1 MGICDV
7 PGIEYVC
14 DQAGEAAASLVAA
27 PFDWLATAMGATT
40 SWLFQQLWGIF
51 ESTTMVDVTHPGYQK
66 VYGLVF
72 GVAVMVMLVFYLL
85 QLLIALIRR
94 EPGALMRAVTG
105 VGKSVLGSFLILT
118 LTGLLLEA
126 TDQVCVGLVHAAGL
140 TIADMGDRIAAL
152 LLGITVLNIAAP
164 GVGAIVTIFLAG
176 LAISSALVVWF
187 SLLIRKALLLI
198 AIVFGPFAV
207 TGYSWDTT
215 RGWFGKWAAFVI
227 GLILSKL
234 VLVVTLLIGV
244 TLTGSP
250 LEPDLQSISEPVTGV
265 VLLLISAF
273 APYMAYKFI
282 SFMGADMYQLM
293 STEQEA
299 KQAVNRPIPTR
310 PTPTNPPSTL
320 PDPGT
325 SSGTGTSSS
334 GGPSAGGST
343 PSPSSPPSPT
353 TSGPGPSETGGTG
366 TGAAST
372 GAGSAGGAGAGGA
385 AVGAPLILAASAVTA
400 GSKMGTSV
408 GNVADTTAGAT
419 TPTPPPP
426 PSSPAPVVTRF
437 TPTPRTPPPDTPP
450 TPAGA

>member
-40 SWLFQQLWGIF
+40 SWLFQQLWSIF
-51 ESTTMVDVTHPGYQK
+51 ESTTMVDVTHPGYQR

-85 QLLIALIRR
+85 QLLMALIRR

-140 TIADMGDRIAAL
+140 TIADMGDRIATL
-152 LLGITVLNIAAP
+152 LAGITVLNIAAP

-207 TGYSWDTT
+207 TGYTWDTT

-310 PTPTNPPSTL
+310 PTPTNPPATL

-325 SSGTGTSSS
+325 SGGGNSS
-334 GGPSAGGST
+334 GGGGPTPPPT
-343 PSPSSPPSPT
+343 PSPST
-353 TSGPGPSETGGTG
+353 GGGGPSGTGSGGTG
-366 TGAAST
+366 SAST
-372 GAGSAGGAGAGGA
+372 GAGATGSASGAGAGAGAGGA
-385 AVGAPLILAASAVTA
+385 AAGAPVILAASAATA
-400 GSKMGTSV
+400 GPKMGTSV
-408 GNVADTTAGAT
+408 GNAADTTAGAA

-426 PSSPAPVVTRF
+426 PSSAPMVTRF
-437 TPTPRTPPPDTPP
+437 TPTPRTPPPDTPS
-450 TPAGA
+450 TPVKA

>member
-27 PFDWLATAMGATT
+27 PFDWLATAMGTTT
-40 SWLFQQLWGIF
+40 SWLFQQLWSIF
-51 ESTTMVDVTHPGYQK
+51 ESTTMVDVTHPGYQR

-72 GVAVMVMLVFYLL
+72 GIAIMVMLVFYLL
-85 QLLIALIRR
+85 QLLVALIRR
-94 EPGALMRAVTG
+94 EPGALGRAMTG

-152 LLGITVLNIAAP
+152 LAGITVLNIAAP

-234 VLVVTLLIGV
+234 VLVVTLLIGI

-310 PTPTNPPSTL
+310 PTPTTPPSTL

-325 SSGTGTSSS
+325 SGGGNSS
-334 GGPSAGGST
+334 GGGGPTPPPT
-343 PSPSSPPSPT
+343 PSPST
-353 TSGPGPSETGGTG
+353 GGPGPSGTGSGG

-372 GAGSAGGAGAGGA
+372 GAGATGSASGAGAGGA
-385 AVGAPLILAASAVTA
+385 AAGAPIILAVGAATA
-400 GSKMGTSV
+400 GPKMGTSV
-408 GNVADTTAGAT
+408 GTAADTTAGAA
-419 TPTPPPP
+419 TPAPPPP